1 MVNSTLQ
8 GLLGTFGIKNTQFDF
23 ILNKKKNLRPFLALQ
38 QTQWKKDFPLFLYL
52 SQVKVGGKT
61 SDLHAKWGA

>member
-1 MVNSTLQ
+1 MKKHCVRSCHTIVGNTFEWEAQMVNSTLQ

-38 QTQWKKDFPLFLYL
+38 QTQ
-52 SQVKVGGKT
+52 
-61 SDLHAKWGA
+61 